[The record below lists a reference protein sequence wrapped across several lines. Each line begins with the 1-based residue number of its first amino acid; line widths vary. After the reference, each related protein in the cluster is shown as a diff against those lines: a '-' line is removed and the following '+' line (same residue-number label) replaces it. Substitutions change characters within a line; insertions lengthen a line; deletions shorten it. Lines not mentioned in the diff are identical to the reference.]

1 MSRWRQLQMDNWMA
15 MFAPPGDKLSEK
27 ISTRLRQLTEET
39 YKENK
44 VTSLSNIKIEAD
56 LYTPF
61 FGLIKAILTEFE
73 SKDLVSLNTSVHKD
87 DNDKKTTIPDGGI
100 YLASDQA
107 RRATKLLPARVKKG
121 KTQPEP
127 AEERPDP
134 GPEERPDPDP
144 EERPD
149 PGPEERPD
157 PKPKEGS
164 LDNVARRSWHWVNT
178 IIEGKGSPDRCAF
191 HFSKHGETFLRSSKE
206 GKAALGQLAEYMTH
220 VFKYQHRT
228 FAYAIYFFRNKA
240 RLIYFDRTGAAVSD
254 WCDFETDLYLQEFV
268 YRLAKAGDAE
278 RGYDPTATLMPPD
291 SPEVQEFLAWDNAK
305 LPLFRQWVQQA
316 TERSCPIYKLEVTS
330 EMRDAS
336 GEVHTARRYFL
347 VGRPHACGEALV
359 GRCTRGYIAFNL
371 AEKTL
376 CFLKDSWRAVVPGR
390 TRPEHEVYQRLHARL
405 NASGCSTDGLPTLLC
420 GGDVGGH
427 EAQKTRVH
435 SEITQAQPVPR
446 AHHRLVLC
454 EVGLPLEKF
463 GDFHSLVQ
471 LVRQAVDTHADAWKH
486 AGVLHRDISVSNI
499 LIRYDMKKG
508 RAVGSMLCDWDLSK
522 YKEELALEPTQP
534 DRTGTWAFKSALS
547 LLFPWKRYELSDDV
561 ESFVHVLHYLILRYH
576 RTSLRK
582 ELKAFVDSYF
592 SDYDEHHG
600 IHYGGDKKWRL
611 FDHDAVVTP
620 YRVVSNE
627 PLQSL
632 VDGLA
637 VLCHNQYQLKRPFV
651 EEMTAEYEHPF
662 LAGPDPVSP
671 SAGGGVSLDYV
682 GRYEEL
688 KKPVFPSPARPVL
701 PSSPPPSLTLED
713 HTGLIVLL
721 GNVHD
726 LNWKG
731 SGQYMDQF
739 DFEHPN
745 GKTSRFRSNFSTSEH
760 LDLAPSGPSSASKRV
775 RKGVRGTTGAAGKQ
789 RKRRKGGD
797 ARNDDNSSE
806 RGEGNSGASGSGE
819 DE

>member
-39 YKENK
+39 YKENE

-127 AEERPDP
+127 AED
-134 GPEERPDPDP
+134 
-144 EERPD
+144 
-149 PGPEERPD
+149 
-157 PKPKEGS
+157 

-268 YRLAKAGDAE
+268 YRLAKAGVAE

-471 LVRQAVDTHADAWKH
+471 LMGQAVDTHADAWRH

-499 LIRYDMKKG
+499 LIKYDMKEG
-508 RAVGSMLCDWDLSK
+508 EAVGSMLCDWDLSK
-522 YKEELALEPTQP
+522 YKEELVLEPTQP

-576 RTSLRK
+576 RTNIAPT
-582 ELKAFVDSYF
+582 LKTFFNDYFGSHTVDG
-592 SDYDEHHG
+592 D
-600 IHYGGDKKWRL
+600 IHYGGFSKWCL

-620 YRVVSNE
+620 YRVVSDQ

-662 LAGPDPVSP
+662 LAGPDPVPP
-671 SAGGGVSLDYV
+671 SAGGGLSLRYV
-682 GRYEEL
+682 GHYEQLGENPETAVQAL
-688 KKPVFPSPARPVL
+688 SFQPASVSS
-701 PSSPPPSLTLED
+701 PSSSPGGNLETHEDLTR
-713 HTGLIVLL
+713 LL
-721 GNVHD
+721 GRVKTIYLKPSTPN
-726 LNWKG
+726 
-731 SGQYMDQF
+731 SYQQRDQF
-739 DFEHPN
+739 DFQHHESN
-745 GKTSRFRSNFSTSEH
+745 TSIFKSNFSTSEH
-760 LDLAPSGPSSASKRV
+760 FDLAPSGPSSAPKRV

-806 RGEGNSGASGSGE
+806 RGEGDSGASGSGE

>member
-1 MSRWRQLQMDNWMA
+1 MNRWHQLHIGNWMA
-15 MFAPPGDKLSEK
+15 KFAPPSEPLSEE
-27 ISTRLRQLTEET
+27 ISTRLRQLTDET
-39 YKENK
+39 YKKN
-44 VTSLSNIKIEAD
+44 NIRSFKDIRIESD
-56 LYTPF
+56 MHKPF
-61 FGLIKAILTEFE
+61 TGLIQAILTEFE
-73 SKDLVSLNTSVHKD
+73 SKDLVALDTSVHEDD
-87 DNDKKTTIPDGGI
+87 DNKKTTIPDGGI
-100 YLASDQA
+100 YRASNEA
-107 RRATKLLPARVKKG
+107 RRATKLLPARLRNREM
-121 KTQPEP
+121 QPEP
-127 AEERPDP
+127 KEER
-134 GPEERPDPDP
+134 
-144 EERPD
+144 
-149 PGPEERPD
+149 
-157 PKPKEGS
+157 
-164 LDNVARRSWHWVNT
+164 LDQAVRRSWHWVNT

-191 HFSKHGETFLRSSKE
+191 DFRKHREAFLRESEE
-206 GKAALGQLAEYMTH
+206 GRAALEQLAEYMAH

-254 WCDFETDLYLQEFV
+254 WCDFEKDLYLQEFV

-278 RGYDPTATLMPPD
+278 RGYDPTATLMSPD
-291 SPEVQEFLAWDNAK
+291 SQEVQEFLGWDNAK
-305 LPLFRQWVQQA
+305 LPLFRQWVKQA

-330 EMRDAS
+330 ETRDAS
-336 GEVHTARRYFL
+336 GEVHTACRYFL

-471 LVRQAVDTHADAWKH
+471 LMGQAVDTHADAWRH

-499 LIRYDMKKG
+499 LIKYDMERG

-522 YKEELALEPTQP
+522 YKEELVLEPTQP

-611 FDHDAVVTP
+611 FDHDVVVTP
-620 YRVVSNE
+620 YRVVSDQS
-627 PLQSL
+627 LQSL

-651 EEMTAEYEHPF
+651 EEVTAEYEHPF

-671 SAGGGVSLDYV
+671 SASGGVSLDYL
-682 GRYEEL
+682 GRYEKLEENPGTGVQAL
-688 KKPVFPSPARPVL
+688 SSQPASVSS
-701 PSSPPPSLTLED
+701 PSSSPGGNLETHKD
-713 HTGLIVLL
+713 LILLL
-721 GNVHD
+721 GRVNSLYLRLSASAPKSD
-726 LNWKG
+726 
-731 SGQYMDQF
+731 QQMDQF
-739 DFEHPN
+739 DFQRRESN
-745 GKTSRFRSNFSTSEH
+745 TSIFNSNFSTSEH
-760 LDLAPSGPSSASKRV
+760 FGLAPSGPSNASKRV
-775 RKGVRGTTGAAGKQ
+775 RKGVRGTAGKQ

-797 ARNDDNSSE
+797 ARDDDNSSG
-806 RGEGNSGASGSGE
+806 RDSGASGSGE